1 MLNFN
6 RKLIFFSQ
14 EDLIDYVTFLSKI
27 MLSRKQ
33 KYFFNDLYFIFNF
46 GTWNKKNKNKTS
58 IKTIYIYNDEIDFKY
73 MRSIDETKPHHI

>member
-33 KYFFNDLYFIFNF
+33 KYFLM
-46 GTWNKKNKNKTS
+46 
-58 IKTIYIYNDEIDFKY
+58 IYILLQF
-73 MRSIDETKPHHI
+73 